1 MSLAAFAKCFFPDA
15 ATNWEVCMIS
25 ALLAAMNW
33 EVCMIFCTFSG
44 AVHDFYP
51 YRGLKIMHT
60 TDFVAE
66 LS

>member
-1 MSLAAFAKCFFPDA
+1 
-15 ATNWEVCMIS
+15 MIS

-66 LS
+66 ILKKSCIPPISLQKFSKNHAYH

>member
-1 MSLAAFAKCFFPDA
+1 
-15 ATNWEVCMIS
+15 MIS

-33 EVCMIFCTFSG
+33 EVCMFFCTFSG